1 MNKVFY
7 NEVAAKTVTATT
19 GNKTQETLMEMK
31 KMMDAYLGATSG
43 NETDGTCTCRM
54 CGMHYENNAYPVVV
68 DERCCDDCNMLVVEM
83 YWWLHWNHDLL
94 KDRVENILRNR
105 LTTDFICICLTSVA
119 FTIYKDKLTKKLD
132 VVVVCDDERIEKF
145 VEVALQNWITDNCS
159 DMNLEGVM
167 VSPKVG
173 VRAVTNDMKIEF
185 ELEVKEGK
193 TDCYEESVVAT
204 KANEISER
212 FEKVFE
218 NTDFWVDFENDPS
231 TEVSTI
237 TISRKY
243 DNSNESIMIDIDD
256 SFINITGYDNYE
268 CCSEEGIRCCPE
280 SDDVDV
286 LYEKI
291 KDAVITV
298 YAGINE
304 YRMNEMFNEE

>member
-1 MNKVFY
+1 MKKISKNLVC
-7 NEVAAKTVTATT
+7 EGAVTATT

-54 CGMHYENNAYPVVV
+54 CGKHYENNAYPVVV

-94 KDRVENILRNR
+94 KDRVDNILRNR

-218 NTDFWVDFENDPS
+218 NTDFRVDFVNDPS

-256 SFINITGYDNYE
+256 SFINITGYDNDE
-268 CCSEEGIRCCPE
+268 CCCEEGVRWNHE
-280 SDDVDV
+280 NDDIDV
-286 LYEKI
+286 VYEDI
-291 KDAVITV
+291 KNAVGTV
-298 YAGINE
+298 YAGITE
-304 YRMNEMFNEE
+304 YRMNEMFNN

>member
-1 MNKVFY
+1 MKKSSKNS
-7 NEVAAKTVTATT
+7 VAAKTATATAES
-19 GNKTQETLMEMK
+19 KKQEKLMEMK
-31 KMMDAYLGATSG
+31 KMMDAYLDATSG

-54 CGMHYENNAYPVVV
+54 CGKHYENNAYPVVV

-119 FTIYKDKLTKKLD
+119 FTIYKDELTKKLD
-132 VVVVCDDERIEKF
+132 VVVVCDDEFIEKF
-145 VEVALQNWITDNCS
+145 VEVALRNWITDNCS
-159 DMNLEGVM
+159 DMNLEK
-167 VSPKVG
+167 VSADKKAIM
-173 VRAVTNDMKIEF
+173 REITNNIKIQS
-185 ELEVKEGK
+185 ELERVSG
-193 TDCYEESVVAT
+193 EESVVVT
-204 KANEISER
+204 KANEIFER
-212 FEKVFE
+212 LEKVFE
-218 NTDFWVDFENDPS
+218 NKDFQVDIDTS

-256 SFINITGYDNYE
+256 SFIHVGGYDVDDN
-268 CCSEEGIRCCPE
+268 CCCEEGVRCCPE

-291 KDAVITV
+291 KDAVSTV

-304 YRMNEMFNEE
+304 YRMREMFNEE

>member
-1 MNKVFY
+1 MQKSNKNLVCG
-7 NEVAAKTVTATT
+7 EGAVTATP

-54 CGMHYENNAYPVVV
+54 CGKHYENNAYPVVV

-94 KDRVENILRNR
+94 KDRVDNILRNR
-105 LTTDFICICLTSVA
+105 YTTDFIRICFNSVA
-119 FTIYKDKLTKKLD
+119 FTIYKDESTRKLD

-145 VEVALQNWITDNCS
+145 VEVALLNWITVNYS
-159 DMNLEGVM
+159 DVNLEK
-167 VSPKVG
+167 VSADKKAIM
-173 VRAVTNDMKIEF
+173 REITNNIKIQS
-185 ELEVKEGK
+185 ELERVSG
-193 TDCYEESVVAT
+193 EESVVVT
-204 KANEISER
+204 KANEIFER
-212 FEKVFE
+212 LEKVFD
-218 NTDFWVDFENDPS
+218 NTDFWVDIDTS

-268 CCSEEGIRCCPE
+268 CCSEEGVRCCPE

-304 YRMNEMFNEE
+304 YRMNKMFNEE